1 MIKKTIVVLSM
12 ITLLFSCKSDD
23 DGIPPTIIPPE
34 FFEYTQEEKDAEIA
48 RIETYIAK
56 NEITGMTKTESGLFY
71 RIDQQGDGL
80 TPEEGDQVIFHF
92 KTTNL
97 ETEELLGG
105 SNRENNPY
113 GQVVRFDYLIEG
125 FKEGLFLVNEGSIL
139 TMLVPAY
146 LCYGKYGQS
155 YGDNYIS
162 AETNLMFEVELNIV
176 VKP

>member
-12 ITLLFSCKSDD
+12 IALTFSCKSDD
-23 DGIPPTIIPPE
+23 DNSVPIIPPIS
-34 FFEYTQEEKDAEIA
+34 FEYTQEEKDAEIV
-48 RIETYIAK
+48 RIEDYIID
-56 NEITGMTKTESGLFY
+56 NDITGMIKTESGLFY

-97 ETEELLGG
+97 ETEELLGE